1 MPREKKTTAQGRARA
16 ASGPER
22 ARRARALLARLQ
34 KDYPDAACSL
44 THASPLQLLVA
55 TILSAQC
62 TDERVNRITPDLF
75 QKYPRPE
82 DYAASPP
89 GALEQDIRST
99 GFFNNKA
106 KSLRGL
112 GKALVERH
120 GGEVPRTMEE
130 LLQLPGVARKT
141 ANVVLGTAFGV
152 ASGITVDTHV
162 FRLARRLGLSAAGSP
177 EQVERDLMEVIP
189 RADWIFFGHALI
201 QHGRRVC
208 QARQPRCADCALAR
222 LCPSAQAA
230 PEEA

>member
-1 MPREKKTTAQGRARA
+1 MPRNKKETTE
-16 ASGPER
+16 S
-22 ARRARALLARLQ
+22 ARRALALLARLHR
-34 KDYPDAACSL
+34 DYPDAACSL
-44 THASPLQLLVA
+44 VHATPLELLVA

-62 TDERVNRITPDLF
+62 TDERVNQVTPGLF
-75 QKYPRPE
+75 RKYPRPE

-89 GALEQDIRST
+89 GALEQDIRTT

-130 LLQLPGVARKT
+130 LLALPGVARKT

-152 ASGITVDTHV
+152 AAGITVDTHV
-162 FRLARRLGLSAAGSP
+162 FRLARRLGLSAAKTP
-177 EQVERDLMEVIP
+177 EQVERDLMDVVP
-189 RADWIFFGHALI
+189 HSDWIFFGHALI

-208 QARQPRCADCALAR
+208 QARKPRCAECALSNI
-222 LCPSAQAA
+222 CPSAQ
-230 PEEA
+230 